1 MPLYEFE
8 CLSCRHEFEALV
20 RGTDRPTCP
29 ACGSHDLQRLASAFG
44 VKTLA
49 ATKSAVAR
57 ARQDQKKAN
66 RDRDV
71 AERERAEHHDD

>member
-20 RGTDRPTCP
+20 RGSDLPACP
-29 ACGSHDLQRLASAFG
+29 ACASQDLQRLASAFG

-49 ATKSAVAR
+49 GTKSAVAR
-57 ARQDQKKAN
+57 ARQDQKRTN
-66 RDRDV
+66 RDREV
-71 AERERAEHHDD
+71 AEREAAEHHDD

>member
-20 RGTDRPTCP
+20 RGSDRPACP
-29 ACGSHDLQRLASAFG
+29 ACGSQELQRLASAFG